1 MLIPIDSRAIKSW
14 IQRLRGKTV
23 SVLSLNY
30 EGPFTAIDRQW
41 LRYGTDYR
49 WRWLRCSSL

>member
-1 MLIPIDSRAIKSW
+1 MLIPIDSRASKSW

-30 EGPFTAIDRQW
+30 EGPFTAIDMQW
-41 LRYGTDYR
+41 LR
-49 WRWLRCSSL
+49 